1 MCTIITSSLKVLYL
15 ITSLSQLSPT
25 DITHFIWFPRNKFG
39 KFLSNSHTNEG
50 IRCNIIFL
58 LACTHPIDSITCSS
72 IKENSYRVGNTATQR
87 YQEENAKFNFNF
99 LTKIYMLVLQS
110 PHLYRNFKNSNEW
123 FSRLPRNR
131 RYHKI
136 QRLFIQ

>member
-1 MCTIITSSLKVLYL
+1 MRESVVILYFFSHARIL
-15 ITSLSQLSPT
+15 LTASP
-25 DITHFIWFPRNKFG
+25 
-39 KFLSNSHTNEG
+39 
-50 IRCNIIFL
+50 
-58 LACTHPIDSITCSS
+58 AHPSKKIQ
-72 IKENSYRVGNTATQR
+72 RVENTATQR